1 MVAGDLMSFSQLR
14 IRLANQFDLLKHAA
28 IANAGHRFWLIP
40 ILVPIIWLG
49 PQSFFLAMG
58 WTQPVQPSAI
68 QVRMM
73 GFPLACVGIYLGLR
87 IIAGEINARTLEI
100 VYTVPGGAVKVWLIK
115 LLAAI
120 MILLPTQII
129 IGVYSWFMFTPF
141 PLESLYGALQIGV
154 FYLVVSLGFS
164 TLFRS
169 EVSGAIVAV
178 AALGLNVVI
187 TGFGTGRQVW
197 TPFFNPHVIDNESF
211 RTILAMTLQNRIG
224 MALVIIMIISLAFLR
239 GNRRERLLSG

>member
-1 MVAGDLMSFSQLR
+1 MAAVNDMSFARFRTKLASQL
-14 IRLANQFDLLKHAA
+14 DLLKHAS

-40 ILVPIIWLG
+40 VLVPIIWLG

-58 WTQPVQPSAI
+58 WTQPVQPSGI

-100 VYTVPGGAVKVWLIK
+100 VYTVPGGADKVWRIK
-115 LLAAI
+115 LLAAA
-120 MILLPTQII
+120 MILLPTQLII
-129 IGVYSWFMFTPF
+129 AVYSWFMFTPF
-141 PLESLYGALQIGV
+141 PLESLYGAFQIGV
-154 FYLVVSLGFS
+154 FYMVVSLGFS

-178 AALGLNVVI
+178 AALGLNLVF
-187 TGFGTGRQVW
+187 TGFGSTQHVW
-197 TPFFNPHVIDNESF
+197 TPFFNPYAIDNESF
-211 RTILAMTLQNRIG
+211 RTILAQTLQNRIG

>member
-1 MVAGDLMSFSQLR
+1 MAVGDNMTFATFKTQL
-14 IRLANQFDLLKHAA
+14 DLLKHAA

-58 WTQPVQPSAI
+58 WTQPVQPSGI

-73 GFPLACVGIYLGLR
+73 GFPLACIGIYLGLR

-100 VYTVPGGAVKVWLIK
+100 VYTVPGGAEKVWFIK
-115 LLAAI
+115 LLAAV
-120 MILLPTQII
+120 MILIPTQIVI
-129 IGVYSWFMFTPF
+129 AVYSWFMFTSF
-141 PLESLYGALQIGV
+141 PLESMYGALQIGI
-154 FYLVVSLGFS
+154 FYLVLSLGFS

-169 EVSGAIVAV
+169 EVAGAIVAV
-178 AALGLNVVI
+178 FGLGLNVVV
-187 TGFGTGRQVW
+187 TGFGQTQHVW
-197 TPFFNPHVIDNESF
+197 TPFFNPYAIDNESF
-211 RTILAMTLQNRIG
+211 RTVLAMTLQNRIG
-224 MALVIIMIISLAFLR
+224 MALVILMIASLAFLR